1 MVSQEVAHR
10 LIISVNSKIVVVT
23 WLPLTAANS
32 NLCPLTAIFR
42 GQTVTT
48 YERSAGII
56 PFRRLDE
63 KIEFLLLHSQMVR
76 NPDAA
81 WEFPKGGIEDGE
93 EENETAVREV
103 REETCMVDVSLLPD
117 FRDQVKYQYR
127 RNGQNIEKTVVFFM
141 GEVRDW
147 DSIPEAAPSREHN
160 HHPDEGIWFRW
171 GSEKETSN
179 KLFHPG
185 MRSLLG
191 RASFFLHEYDR
202 LKRAAG

>member
-1 MVSQEVAHR
+1 M
-10 LIISVNSKIVVVT
+10 
-23 WLPLTAANS
+23 
-32 NLCPLTAIFR
+32 
-42 GQTVTT
+42 TT

-56 PFRRLDE
+56 PFRRRDNG
-63 KIEFLLLHSQMVR
+63 IEFLLLHSQMVR

-93 EENETAVREV
+93 EEHETALREV
-103 REETCMVDVSLLPD
+103 REETCMTDVFLLPD

-127 RNGQNIEKTVVFFM
+127 RHGQNIEKTVIFFI

-147 DSIPEAAPSREHN
+147 DSIPDKAPSKEHN

-171 GSEKETSN
+171 GDEKATAG

-191 RASFFLHEYDR
+191 RASFFLYEYDR
-202 LKRAAG
+202 IQQVVG